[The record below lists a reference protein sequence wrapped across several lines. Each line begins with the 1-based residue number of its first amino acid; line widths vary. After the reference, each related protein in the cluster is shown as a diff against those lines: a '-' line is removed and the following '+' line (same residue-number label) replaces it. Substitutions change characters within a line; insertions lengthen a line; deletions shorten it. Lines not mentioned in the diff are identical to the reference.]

1 MVDWLV
7 FNLQSLNYNEVLLT
21 HVQCLIFAVQAAGCH
36 SNVRP
41 VSCVHITLYRWP
53 TYCTLCTKSTM
64 HLVEP
69 SSCVLLEGK
78 GGPLLQTG
86 EKFGASITRVRHIL
100 TRGGGLMPTTQQG
113 ILYVLHHKIIQNGAF
128 RPDLNFRSQQP
139 EFIELSELK
148 QMLMSVL

>member
-1 MVDWLV
+1 MCAV
-7 FNLQSLNYNEVLLT
+7 FNLCSAGSRVSYL
-21 HVQCLIFAVQAAGCH
+21 CAACILCSYH
-36 SNVRP
+36 IVP
-41 VSCVHITLYRWP
+41 V

-69 SSCVLLEGK
+69 PSCVLLEGK